1 MQFYPQRVFGVEW
14 NNEFVNKL
22 VEWDEEEY
30 GEFDPDCDHGDTLVE
45 LLSEEYGIE
54 AHIKSFEWVR
64 GGYVQ
69 GLSGLDWGTTYLI
82 VDEFQSFNFFD
93 FLHDDFSLARYPLF
107 CMIFGGFWHS
117 SPAAGDLI

>member
-30 GEFDPDCDHGDTLVE
+30 GEFNLEHNHDDTIVE

-69 GLSGLDWGTTYLI
+69 GLSGLDWGTTYLVI
-82 VDEFQSFNFFD
+82 DEYHEDSIPALEGKLGVSFTIGTYSE
-93 FLHDDFSLARYPLF
+93 L
-107 CMIFGGFWHS
+107 G
-117 SPAAGDLI
+117 